1 LACLAAVPSG
11 LRSDYSPAANDPFRF
26 LAIIQRATSTHF
38 PFTRRDRANKE
49 NRRFPMTSQV
59 VRFSRAPEVVL
70 SLSFI
75 GIVFAYIAASS
86 ALA

>member
-1 LACLAAVPSG
+1 LKAARLPQQG
-11 LRSDYSPAANDPFRF
+11 KQEIPML
-26 LAIIQRATSTHF
+26 
-38 PFTRRDRANKE
+38 TR
-49 NRRFPMTSQV
+49 V
-59 VRFSRAPEVVL
+59 IRFSRAPEVVL

>member
-1 LACLAAVPSG
+1 MAP
-11 LRSDYSPAANDPFRF
+11 ANDPFRF
-26 LAIIQRATSTHF
+26 SIIIQTGTFTHLM
-38 PFTRRDRANKE
+38 PMAGGKQGKQEIPMRTRV
-49 NRRFPMTSQV
+49 M
-59 VRFSRAPEVVL
+59 RFSRAPEVVL